1 MISGSLIFSSEKS
14 VGMKTLSHFIC
25 MESHWMG
32 LRVASDGPAGDI
44 GWACG
49 SGQMGPR
56 VASDGPGR
64 VASDAVGPRIGSRRM
79 GPRMASDGPAG
90 RVGWACGWHRM
101 GPRVASDG
109 PTGRIG

>member
-1 MISGSLIFSSEKS
+1 
-14 VGMKTLSHFIC
+14 
-25 MESHWMG
+25 MG
-32 LRVASDGPAGDI
+32 LRVPSDGPAGDI

-64 VASDAVGPRIGSRRM
+64 VACSGPADRV
-79 GPRMASDGPAG
+79 ASDGPAG
-90 RVGWACGWHRM
+90 RIGWARGPHRI

-109 PTGRIG
+109 SDLSWQESHVF

>member
-64 VASDAVGPRIGSRRM
+64 VACSGPADRV
-79 GPRMASDGPAG
+79 ASDGPAG
-90 RVGWACGWHRM
+90 GIGWACGS
-101 GPRVASDG
+101 RVALNG
-109 PTGRIG
+109 PAGRVG